1 MVAATTTTTA
11 TAVTVAAA
19 TTTMMTS
26 GGRRLA
32 VARRAGGVG
41 PRGRAG
47 AGQGCMAA
55 GQRRV
60 GASAQELYAVV
71 AASESAT
78 RSTGPAMVAPE
89 YQPKVQL
96 QASFTHLSMS
106 MAGGWCGS
114 NVTTGMRASGLQ
126 DPVALVSIGGWSPNQ
141 GAPQLAIIL
150 NPSLRR
156 RWGLCPGWP
165 YWAVAMGLSDLTLST
180 LTGSR
185 QVEPRGKSMGTAIDG
200 EPTAIDLFNELH
212 CSKTKGFSEPV
223 KKAIEDKHAREALTS
238 PSVEDG
244 QQAKTSIEAVSKQP
258 AAKTTNVMKEIQV
271 ELDAKKLEYLVLQEE
286 LERLKTQAQEN
297 YHHSINDDVLW
308 WSQKLVSD
316 PPFVMTAISSLQV
329 DSDRKQTVIVII
341 YRHNVIVT
349 EAQNSCS
356 GLQMVL

>member
-89 YQPKVQL
+89 YQPK
-96 QASFTHLSMS
+96 
-106 MAGGWCGS
+106 

-126 DPVALVSIGGWSPNQ
+126 DPVALLG
-141 GAPQLAIIL
+141 
-150 NPSLRR
+150 
-156 RWGLCPGWP
+156 
-165 YWAVAMGLSDLTLST
+165 T

>member
-114 NVTTGMRASGLQ
+114 SVDEVGREATAASPPQSVVHKAENVTGKREASPPEKKECDYRNEGLGT
-126 DPVALVSIGGWSPNQ
+126 ARSGGA
-141 GAPQLAIIL
+141 G
-150 NPSLRR
+150 
-156 RWGLCPGWP
+156 
-165 YWAVAMGLSDLTLST
+165 T